1 MKRLV
6 VASCVIVVMGGS
18 ILMSSSLHAQPYP
31 SRPIQMIIPMGAGAA
46 GDISGRLLAEELK
59 KILKTDIVVVNK
71 PGASMVMGTDQVAKS
86 RKDGYTIVYTNATA
100 MVMARALEPENVPY
114 DPLKDFE
121 PLGLHMFFP
130 VAIAVPE
137 NSPLKSLADF
147 VEEGKK
153 NPEKIR
159 ISSPGIN
166 TTASFNIFIIENV
179 TGAKYTQIPYKEG
192 VTAITNL
199 LGGHVEAVTFAFS
212 GLIPFATSGK
222 LRVLLTSK
230 KMSDFPN
237 VPTFQELGYKQ
248 ELPSP
253 WFALYAPAGIP
264 DEVKKVL
271 IPGIKQAV
279 NSPETVAR
287 LNKMGGSL
295 IDYKSPDE
303 LRKIMGDE
311 YEAISAIAKKIGLR
325 K

>member
-1 MKRLV
+1 
-6 VASCVIVVMGGS
+6 
-18 ILMSSSLHAQPYP
+18 
-31 SRPIQMIIPMGAGAA
+31 
-46 GDISGRLLAEELK
+46 
-59 KILKTDIVVVNK
+59 
-71 PGASMVMGTDQVAKS
+71 
-86 RKDGYTIVYTNATA
+86 

-121 PLGLHMFFP
+121 LLGLHMFFP

-137 NSPLKSLADF
+137 SSPMKTLANFID
-147 VEEGKK
+147 EGKK

-159 ISSPGIN
+159 ISSAGIN
-166 TTASFNIFIIENV
+166 TTASFNVFIIENI
-179 TGAKYTQIPYKEG
+179 TGAKYIQIPYKEG
-192 VTAITNL
+192 VTAITNV

-237 VPTFQELGYKQ
+237 IPTFQESGFKQ

-264 DEVKKVL
+264 EEAKKILV
-271 IPGIKQAV
+271 PAIKQAV
-279 NSPETVAR
+279 NSPETIAK
-287 LNKMGGSL
+287 LNKMGGA
-295 IDYKSPDE
+295 IVEYKTPAE
-303 LRKIMGDE
+303 LRKIMMDE
-311 YEAISAIAKKIGLR
+311 YESISAIAKKIGLR